1 MRRFLRVACLVATPA
16 VTLAGPATAGITV
29 VSALAPAGTVTDL
42 AVGTVNHPDD
52 AVQFGGH
59 YATDAPIDFFVTLG
73 AGDSNTIYIIDPN
86 GQIANNTG
94 EFYEILCQLAVGS
107 GGHDARREG
116 PGYRSVW
123 PSDRRLSNRTRMERT
138 AGAFSG
144 RVYFY
149 FLRIHAAR
157 GSDRTGDG

>member
-16 VTLAGPATAGITV
+16 VTSAGAATAGITV

-42 AVGTVNHPDD
+42 AVGTVNHPED

-59 YATDAPIDFFVTLG
+59 YATDAPMDFFVTLG

-94 EFYEILCQLAVGS
+94 ANFTKFYASLLSGPAGTTLVGK
-107 GGHDARREG
+107 G
-116 PGYRSVW
+116 
-123 PSDRRLSNRTRMERT
+123 
-138 AGAFSG
+138 
-144 RVYFY
+144 
-149 FLRIHAAR
+149 
-157 GSDRTGDG
+157 